1 MLAVMPMAMYGLGLQ
16 PTPRSAYMLRT
27 IARIVCFGV
36 AVTMSAKAQDLEAVQ
51 VPGAHIQRTMG
62 LLATSTP
69 EKRNHVRILFYGQS
83 ITCQSWWKQ
92 VADDLRKRFPN
103 ADLDIQ
109 NKGIGGF
116 TAPALINTAEYDL
129 YPFYPDLLIF
139 HVYGGG
145 QMDKWESII
154 RRTRER
160 TAAEVVLWTHHWIGR
175 KGDLAESERIR
186 QIAVKYDCGL
196 VDIMPKWQAALKE
209 KGVEPKA
216 VLRDGIHLNAE
227 GIDMLA
233 GMIKPFFVYNPK
245 LMTEKSRRLVTDI
258 PADAPAVKRLADGS
272 LEVTFTGNRIDAIAA
287 KDTKTGPLATL
298 TVDGKAPAKI
308 DGAFVFTK
316 PSNAPYTWFPAVS
329 VLKHNA
335 PLVAETWTAKF
346 LEFTPDAKKFR
357 YSVTGSVTGPDG
369 EGNETDTFVSNSGRI
384 VIAGGGNWSR
394 VPWSLTYKKK
404 QMPETYKVT
413 WKVVPLFVDTL
424 QFAAA
429 KNPASERS
437 VTLIKGMPNGPH
449 TIRLTPEQGAKLD
462 LAGFRAYCPPDA
474 ATE

>member
-1 MLAVMPMAMYGLGLQ
+1 
-16 PTPRSAYMLRT
+16 MLRMIGRT
-27 IARIVCFGV
+27 ALLGVMIA
-36 AVTMSAKAQDLEAVQ
+36 MSAKSQDLASVQ

-62 LLATSTP
+62 LLANSTP
-69 EKRNHVRILFYGQS
+69 EKMNKVRVLFYGQS

-92 VADDLRKRFPN
+92 VADDLRQRFPN

-145 QMDKWESII
+145 QMDKWEAII

-160 TAAEVVLWTHHWIGR
+160 TAAEILLWTHHWIGR
-175 KGDLAESERIR
+175 PGDLTESERIR
-186 QIAVKYDCGL
+186 EIAVKYDCGL
-196 VDIMPKWQAALKE
+196 VDVMPKWQAALKE

-216 VLRDGIHLNAE
+216 VLRDTIHLNDE
-227 GIDMLA
+227 GCVMLA
-233 GMIKPFFVYNPK
+233 DMIKPFLVYNPK
-245 LMTEKSRRLVTDI
+245 LMTAKSQNLVQDI
-258 PADAPAVKRLADGS
+258 PADAASVKRLANGA
-272 LEVTFTGNRIDAIAA
+272 LEVSFTGNRLDAIASA
-287 KDTKTGPLATL
+287 DTGTEPLATL
-298 TVDGKAPAKI
+298 TVDGQAPGKI
-308 DGAFVFTK
+308 DGAYVFTK

-384 VIAGGGNWSR
+384 VIDGGGNWSR

-404 QMPETYKVT
+404 EMPETYQVT
-413 WKVVPLFVDTL
+413 WKVVPLFAETL
-424 QFAAA
+424 QFPAVE
-429 KNPASERS
+429 NPASERS
-437 VTLIKGMPNGPH
+437 ITLIKGMPNGPH
-449 TIRLTPEQGAKLD
+449 TIRLTPEEGAKLN
-462 LAGFRAYCPPDA
+462 LAGFRSYCPPDK